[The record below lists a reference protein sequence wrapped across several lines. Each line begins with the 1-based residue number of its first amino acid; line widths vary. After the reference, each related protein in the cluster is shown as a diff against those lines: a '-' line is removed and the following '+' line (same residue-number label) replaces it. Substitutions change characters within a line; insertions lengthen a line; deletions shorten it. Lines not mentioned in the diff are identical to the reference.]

1 VEEKRP
7 ELVDRLSFARTAGD
21 LSENNDYTSA
31 KQELELL
38 DDRIS
43 ELQQIL
49 VGHEVIKKNRSKAKS
64 VCLGCRV
71 LVQNGRNSQEFCIV
85 GEWETDPTNKKIS
98 HTSPLGQALLGKCKG
113 EKVEVAAPAGKI
125 VYKILEIE

>member
-1 VEEKRP
+1 
-7 ELVDRLSFARTAGD
+7 
-21 LSENNDYTSA
+21 
-31 KQELELL
+31 
-38 DDRIS
+38 
-43 ELQQIL
+43 
-49 VGHEVIKKNRSKAKS
+49 VIKKNRSKAKS

-85 GEWETDPTNKKIS
+85 GEWEADPTNKKIS